1 MPPLANTP
9 YKSPYLAGNWQL
21 DWPARAWSEERNMP
35 YLKPERPEKVNAPSL
50 KTSKQRGER
59 LVCLT
64 AYDYPT
70 ARIVDEAGID
80 IILVGDSL
88 GNVVL
93 GYGNTVPVTLE
104 EILIHLKAV
113 RRAVQRALLVA
124 DMPYGSFHTGADDAV
139 RNALRLVKEGG
150 AEAVKLEGGHK
161 RVQLVKRLVDEE
173 IAVMGHIGLTPQ
185 SINKLGAYRVQGKTA
200 ATARQLVDDARALED
215 AGAFAI
221 VLEVVPR
228 EIAKLITET
237 VSIPTIGIGAG
248 AECDIQ
254 VLVLHDMLGL
264 SFGKLARF
272 VRPYANV
279 GQVMTDAVTRYADDV
294 RNGTYPSDDESY
306 ALPAEAADELK
317 IEKPV
322 NRKS

>member
-1 MPPLANTP
+1 
-9 YKSPYLAGNWQL
+9 
-21 DWPARAWSEERNMP
+21 MP
-35 YLKPERPEKVNAPSL
+35 YLKPERPEKVSAPTL
-50 KTSKQRGER
+50 LASKQRGER

-93 GYGNTVPVTLE
+93 GYGNTVPVTLD

-124 DMPYGSFHTGADDAV
+124 DMPYGTFHTGDDDAV

-150 AEAVKLEGGHK
+150 AEAIKLEGGHK

-173 IAVMGHIGLTPQ
+173 ISVMGHIGLTPQ
-185 SINKLGAYRVQGKTA
+185 SINQLGAYRVQGKTPRA
-200 ATARQLVDDARALED
+200 AQQLIDDAKALEE
-215 AGAFAI
+215 AGAFAV

-228 EIAKLITET
+228 EIAKMITERI
-237 VSIPTIGIGAG
+237 SIPTIGIGAG
-248 AECDIQ
+248 VHCDIQ

-264 SFGKLARF
+264 SFGKQARF
-272 VRPYANV
+272 VRPYANLRDV
-279 GQVMTDAVTRYADDV
+279 ITDAVSKYADDV
-294 RNGTYPSDDESY
+294 RNGTYPSSEESY
-306 ALPAEAADELK
+306 GLPIDAAEELNIDIPAK
-317 IEKPV
+317 DLKTEK
-322 NRKS
+322 S

>member
-1 MPPLANTP
+1 
-9 YKSPYLAGNWQL
+9 
-21 DWPARAWSEERNMP
+21 MP

-50 KTSKQRGER
+50 KASKQRGER

-64 AYDYPT
+64 AYDFPT

-93 GYGNTVPVTLE
+93 GYGNTVPVTLD

-150 AEAVKLEGGHK
+150 AEAIKLEGGHK

-200 ATARQLVDDARALED
+200 VTARQLLDDARSLED

-228 EIAKLITET
+228 EIASLITESI
-237 VSIPTIGIGAG
+237 SIPTIGIGAG
-248 AECDIQ
+248 AGCDIQ

-272 VRPYANV
+272 VRPYANLHEV
-279 GQVMTDAVTRYADDV
+279 ITEAVTQYADDV
-294 RNGTYPSDDESY
+294 RNGTYPSEDESY
-306 ALPAEAADELK
+306 ALPAEAAEELK
-317 IEKPV
+317 LEKPAERET
-322 NRKS
+322 RK

>member
-1 MPPLANTP
+1 
-9 YKSPYLAGNWQL
+9 
-21 DWPARAWSEERNMP
+21 MP
-35 YLKPERPEKVNAPSL
+35 YLKPERPEKVSAPSL
-50 KTSKQRGER
+50 RASKQRGER

-70 ARIVDEAGID
+70 ARLVDEAGID
-80 IILVGDSL
+80 VILVGDSL

-93 GYGNTVPVTLE
+93 GYGNTVPVTLD

-124 DMPYGSFHTGADDAV
+124 DMPYGTFHTGADDAV
-139 RNALRLVKEGG
+139 KNALSFVKEGG
-150 AEAVKLEGGHK
+150 AEAVKLAGGHK

-200 ATARQLVDDARALED
+200 SAARQLLDDARALED

-228 EIAKLITET
+228 EIAQLITKS

-248 AECDIQ
+248 AGCDIQ

-272 VRPYANV
+272 VRPYANLH
-279 GQVMTDAVTRYADDV
+279 QTITEAVTRYADDV
-294 RNGTYPSDDESY
+294 RNGTYPSAAESY
-306 ALPAEAADELK
+306 ALPAEAADELHLDASVK
-317 IEKPV
+317 ETKLK
-322 NRKS
+322 KS

>member
-1 MPPLANTP
+1 
-9 YKSPYLAGNWQL
+9 
-21 DWPARAWSEERNMP
+21 MP

-50 KTSKQRGER
+50 KASKQRGER

-64 AYDYPT
+64 AYDFPT

-93 GYGNTVPVTLE
+93 GYGNTVPVTLD

-200 ATARQLVDDARALED
+200 ATARQLLDDARALED

-228 EIAKLITET
+228 EIASLISET

-248 AECDIQ
+248 AGCDIQ

-272 VRPYANV
+272 VRPYANLHEV
-279 GQVMTDAVTRYADDV
+279 ITDAVSRYADDV
-294 RNGTYPSDDESY
+294 RSGTYPSEAESY
-306 ALPAEAADELK
+306 ALPAEAAEELK
-317 IEKPV
+317 IEK
-322 NRKS
+322 S